1 MKSHKRC
8 VIPILQIGQFLKS
21 VFLHGIEV
29 LRGQGLHLLWSPVP
43 STSRGTQ
50 LVALLEGFTG

>member
-1 MKSHKRC
+1 MQSHERC
-8 VIPILQIGQFLKS
+8 AIPILQIGHFLKS

-29 LRGQGLHLLWSPVP
+29 LRGQGLHLLRFPVP

-50 LVALLEGFTG
+50 LVALHEGFTG